1 MSASDQLAIVQ
12 ALLDAAGGV
21 DPALRPRCVEWLEA
35 RRAELLAQQQA
46 TAKAIEAN
54 RARGDQQAA
63 GIRLAL
69 GERAITRGTATWL
82 EEKIA
87 CRPEAYGLDCVPCLP
102 KIRAVFREIQ
112 AERTGKET
120 TLPPLPQF
128 ATRTGYRLN
137 RAST

>member
-1 MSASDQLAIVQ
+1 MNASDQLAVVQ
-12 ALLDAAGGV
+12 AFLDAAEHV
-21 DPALRPRCVEWLEA
+21 DAALRPQAVEWLERQKATLQA
-35 RRAELLAQQQA
+35 RVRAAER
-46 TAKAIEAN
+46 AIEAN
-54 RARGDQQAA
+54 RTRADQQAA

-69 GERAITRGTATWL
+69 GERAIVRGTATWL
-82 EEKIA
+82 EAKIV

-112 AERTGKET
+112 AERTKKET

-128 ATRTGYRLN
+128 AVRAGYRLN